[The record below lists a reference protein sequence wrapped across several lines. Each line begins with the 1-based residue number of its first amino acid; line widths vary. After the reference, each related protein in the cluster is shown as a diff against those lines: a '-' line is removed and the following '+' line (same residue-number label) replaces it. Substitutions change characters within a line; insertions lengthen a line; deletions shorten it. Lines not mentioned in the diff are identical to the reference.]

1 MSDITLGERITSAVL
16 GAFFGALVGFILFWL
31 LGVFSQTLGP
41 GQVQGEFEK
50 WLSTGA
56 AIFGFVGFIFG
67 RHIGTLLGNI
77 LNALFQFEDQRNYE
91 FLNGFLLIIF
101 ALLLIGVW
109 LLSRL

>member
-1 MSDITLGERITSAVL
+1 MSTITLGERITSAVL
-16 GAFFGALVGFILFWL
+16 GALFGALIGFILFWL

-41 GQVQGEFEK
+41 GQLRGEFEQ

-56 AIFGFVGFIFG
+56 VIFALLGFILG
-67 RHIGTLLGNI
+67 RHIGTLAGNL

-91 FLNGFLLIIF
+91 FLNWFLLIAL
-101 ALLLIGVW
+101 ALLLIGLW